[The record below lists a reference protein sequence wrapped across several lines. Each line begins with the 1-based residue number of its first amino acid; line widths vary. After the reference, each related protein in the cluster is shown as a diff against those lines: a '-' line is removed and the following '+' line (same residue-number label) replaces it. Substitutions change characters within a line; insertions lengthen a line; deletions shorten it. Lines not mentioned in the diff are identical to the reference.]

1 VLVELVSVRTGDA
14 ENRTLERDVV
24 EGVHL
29 AATATHEVMV
39 MVPARKRRFEAR
51 NAVAEVNAVHQPE
64 LGQLLEHAVDA
75 CETHRAP
82 LGPQAV
88 EELLRRDAAVL
99 GCEIRDDRVAGSA
112 GSRPGAAEL
121 FSRMPLPGL
130 IASRHGENDIDS
142 HDVLLSRQMQ
152 AGIVL
157 TFVLLAA
164 AACGGSDEG
173 GSGEHVIAA
182 FYPIAYAT
190 EHVSPTAEVE
200 NLTPAGAEPHNLEL
214 SPRDVEDIADAD
226 VVLYFEGF
234 MPALD
239 DAVDDHEGA
248 VDLLAGLRL
257 LPAAEA
263 HAHGDESGEERT
275 EEAERDPHV
284 WLDPLR
290 YAAIA
295 RKIGVALKEPGAADR
310 LTADL
315 RALDRE
321 YRSGLASCERRQIVT
336 SHAAFGY
343 LGDAYDLEQ
352 IPLTGVS
359 PEAEPSARAIEDL
372 VDEVRE
378 EGATTVFF
386 ETLVS
391 PRLAETVAREAGA
404 EVAVLN
410 PLEGLTK
417 DEIEDGADYF
427 SIMREN
433 LAALREAL
441 GCK

>member
-1 VLVELVSVRTGDA
+1 MR
-14 ENRTLERDVV
+14 
-24 EGVHL
+24 
-29 AATATHEVMV
+29 
-39 MVPARKRRFEAR
+39 
-51 NAVAEVNAVHQPE
+51 
-64 LGQLLEHAVDA
+64 
-75 CETHRAP
+75 
-82 LGPQAV
+82 
-88 EELLRRDAAVL
+88 
-99 GCEIRDDRVAGSA
+99 
-112 GSRPGAAEL
+112 
-121 FSRMPLPGL
+121 
-130 IASRHGENDIDS
+130 
-142 HDVLLSRQMQ
+142 

-164 AACGGSDEG
+164 TACGGAHEG
-173 GSGEHVIAA
+173 DSGEHVIAA
-182 FYPIAYAT
+182 FYPIAYAA
-190 EHVSPTAEVE
+190 ERISPGADVE
-200 NLTPAGAEPHNLEL
+200 NLTPAGAEPHDLEL
-214 SPRDVEDIADAD
+214 SPRDVEDIADAA

-239 DAVDDHEGA
+239 DAVGDHEGA
-248 VDLLAGLRL
+248 VDLLADLRL

-263 HAHGDESGEERT
+263 HEHGDGSGKEQT

-295 RKIGVALKEPGAADR
+295 RQIGVALEEPDAAGR

-321 YRSGLASCERRQIVT
+321 YRRGLATCERRQIVT

-343 LGDAYDLEQ
+343 LADVYELEQ

-359 PEAEPSARAIEDL
+359 PEAEPSARAIEGL
-372 VDEVRE
+372 VDEVQE

-404 EVAVLN
+404 RVAVLN